1 MKHKSEE
8 MLISGALR
16 GAKCQ
21 SAFRNIERSITR
33 LRRGISTIAGGSAF
47 APIHKR

>member
-1 MKHKSEE
+1 MKHKNVET
-8 MLISGALR
+8 LISGALR

-21 SAFRNIERSITR
+21 SMFRNIARAIARMR
-33 LRRGISTIAGGSAF
+33 LGISTIAGGSAF